1 MAIRRLKVS
10 NFRSFNELDIELG
23 DFNVLIGAN
32 ASGKSNFIEI
42 FRFLRDIRNHG
53 LRSAVAM
60 QGGRSYV
67 QNLQLGSSRALSIE
81 FADDQDVGYGVMQ
94 EDEEEKAVFI
104 QVNRMTY
111 GFSLFASTGNGRLHE
126 DVWHIHRDEVTREF
140 TAYQKEEDPENN
152 ASKAGIRLGG
162 GKLTAVREKGKLIP
176 QFDTDPQIEERFS
189 DNVTFFPLEPDWF
202 SPENLF
208 LESRFFPILLTGK
221 PYPPFGTI
229 NDVGVY
235 RIDAVASQQARQAK
249 APAELTEQAT
259 NLVPILDRL
268 LSDET
273 NRKSILNLVQFLLPF
288 IDDIGVQTQIDESLL
303 LYVTETFTDS
313 TKLYAG
319 LLSEGTIAAIALVVV
334 LYFEDSPL
342 VIFEDPD
349 RGMHPKLMGRV
360 VEMMKEVAKN
370 KQVIITTH
378 HPEIV
383 RYAGVENLLFVSRDK
398 DGFSQV
404 SRPADK
410 TMVKNFLENDVGI
423 DQLYVDNLLEV

>member
-42 FRFLRDIRNHG
+42 FRFLRDIRNNG
-53 LRSAVAM
+53 LRNAVAM

-67 QNLQLGSSRALSIE
+67 QNLQLGPSRALSIE

-104 QVNRMTY
+104 QVNEMTY
-111 GFSLFASTGNGRLHE
+111 GFSLSASTENSRFHE
-126 DVWHIHRDEVTREF
+126 ESWDIHRDVVTRKF
-140 TAYQKEEDPENN
+140 TAYQIDDDLE
-152 ASKAGIRLGG
+152 SSTSRAGARLGG
-162 GKLTAVREKGKLIP
+162 GSLTAERENGKLVPKFDIDSKIDE
-176 QFDTDPQIEERFS
+176 QFLE
-189 DNVTFFPLEPDWF
+189 NVTFLPIKPDWF
-202 SPENLF
+202 SPEDLL
-208 LESRFFPILLTGK
+208 LESRFFPLLLTGK
-221 PYPPFGTI
+221 PNPPFGTI
-229 NDVGVY
+229 SDIGVY
-235 RIDAVASQQARQAK
+235 RIDAMASQQARQAK

-268 LSDET
+268 LSDESK
-273 NRKSILNLVQFLLPF
+273 RKTILNLVRFLLPF
-288 IDDIGVQTQIDESLL
+288 IEDIGVQAQIDESLL

-319 LLSEGTIAAIALVVV
+319 LLSEGTIAAIALLVV

-349 RGMHPKLMGRV
+349 RGMHPRLMGRV
-360 VEMMKEVAKN
+360 VEMMKEVSKK

-398 DGFSQV
+398 DGYSQI

-410 TMVKNFLENDVGI
+410 TMVKRFLENDVGI